1 MTDTYD
7 QEGLSMAKFNIGDIV
22 GYEKETKEWQIIK
35 IELKEGKHSED
46 IIYTIK
52 KVKGQDLGKTIDT
65 EEENL
70 L

>member
-1 MTDTYD
+1 
-7 QEGLSMAKFNIGDIV
+7 MAKFNIGDIV

-52 KVKGQDLGKTIDT
+52 KVKGQDLGKKIDT

>member
-1 MTDTYD
+1 
-7 QEGLSMAKFNIGDIV
+7 MAKFNIGDIV

-65 EEENL
+65 EEVNL